1 MGWRPE
7 GREGRWKGQWGAV
20 SDQILPAPGGEQR
33 PGVYKTGGM
42 KGMSLQMLYRSTLLF
57 TVRQ

>member
-20 SDQILPAPGGEQR
+20 SNQILPAPGDEQR

-42 KGMSLQMLYRSTLLF
+42 KGMSL
-57 TVRQ
+57 